1 MHNTKVGV
9 DLAEKVIQVC
19 VFRKKSVNSN
29 KEMSPETFMDW
40 LANSKPM
47 TVVFEA
53 CGTSN
58 YWM

>member
-29 KEMSPETFMDW
+29 KEMSP
-40 LANSKPM
+40 KPLWIGWQ
-47 TVVFEA
+47 TA
-53 CGTSN
+53 SP
-58 YWM
+58 